1 MTDASSSLKL
11 KEAPEVGEWFV
22 ITAEYRYITD
32 NVSVYDDHP
41 FPEMLGLK
49 KIEKF
54 QTGAVAEPFRHR

>member
-1 MTDASSSLKL
+1 MTDPSSSLKI
-11 KEAPEVGEWFV
+11 KAAPEVGEWFV

-32 NVSVYDDHP
+32 TVHAFQDHP
-41 FPEMLGLK
+41 FPEMVGIE